1 MTQDELMSQVES
13 EVALFK
19 AERETFSREEAV
31 HYVNNCVDFNAQQ
44 KVVFLK
50 LLGF

>member
-1 MTQDELMSQVES
+1 MSHEDLMNQVED

-19 AERETFSREEAV
+19 AEHESFSREEAV
-31 HYVNNCVDFNAQQ
+31 HYVNSCVDFNAQQ

-50 LLGF
+50 LLGY